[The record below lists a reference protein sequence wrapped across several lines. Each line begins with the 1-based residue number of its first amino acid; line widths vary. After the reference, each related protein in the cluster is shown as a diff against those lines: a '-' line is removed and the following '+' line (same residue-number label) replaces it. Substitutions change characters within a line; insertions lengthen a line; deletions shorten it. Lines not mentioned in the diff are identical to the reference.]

1 MTRCECTGLSFAE
14 LERRIAEPGAGL
26 EAVQQAT
33 GCGLF
38 CSACIPDLERLARL
52 AGRR

>member
-1 MTRCECTGLSFAE
+1 MMRCECTGLSFAE
-14 LERRIAEPGAGL
+14 LERRLSEPGASL
-26 EAVQQAT
+26 DATQQAT

-38 CSACIPDLERLARL
+38 CTACIPDLERLARL